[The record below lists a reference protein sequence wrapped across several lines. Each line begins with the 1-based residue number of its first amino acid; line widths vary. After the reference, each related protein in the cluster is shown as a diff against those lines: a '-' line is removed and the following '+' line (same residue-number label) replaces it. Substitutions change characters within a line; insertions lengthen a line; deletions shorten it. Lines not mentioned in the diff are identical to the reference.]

1 MNTMA
6 VLLITAVAMG
16 LLIGAVL
23 GLLLAPQR
31 TCFEDQIM
39 VWDAA
44 SNSTSRCVD
53 ADEWRGYQ

>member
-1 MNTMA
+1 MA